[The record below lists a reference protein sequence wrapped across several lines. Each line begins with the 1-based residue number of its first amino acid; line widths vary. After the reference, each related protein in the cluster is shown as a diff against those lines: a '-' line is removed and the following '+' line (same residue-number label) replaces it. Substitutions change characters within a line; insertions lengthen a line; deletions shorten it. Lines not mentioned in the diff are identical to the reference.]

1 MTDGENSMA
10 DGARKMIKR
19 LDFGVRRMKRPAPVQ
34 QSVPAPVERPT
45 TAPANHPTTPAAKRP
60 VISET
65 PSIKHPQAQ
74 PAPAPKPSMSNH
86 GLRMDFAPAH
96 SRAPK
101 ASPQAT
107 ISVSKASIR
116 VDDTP
121 VAKATITK
129 ATITSAPS
137 PRAST
142 SPVSSSPQVSISS
155 AAPRPVRSRGSMMD
169 FIRRPSQR
177 PVTPKP
183 AMPRSATAPEAS
195 SGPASKPAAK
205 PQILKPA
212 AAKKS
217 VKRILRPAPVTKDDV
232 EPLMSDTDLK
242 AALSGFADAAIEE
255 VPRRHHPVA
264 RSSQPAMKPA
274 TRPIPTRSDQPIM
287 RPAPKPTPRPAG
299 ATHMDFA
306 TPIKPTRQPQSSQA
320 ASIRPTRQPRQ
331 QIEPDLYDDF
341 TDDPFGGDGFGDDI
355 DRIEAEIEAEAN
367 DFVKEPRPLFEDP
380 LVQLSKAREERDRQL
395 SAEEAQRLKDEAR
408 ARAGEAAKR
417 APYAALYST
426 KSPFLTSVNVE
437 KRPLSARAENDTLH
451 AIAERSEDTET
462 IPSKKSPAKT
472 PHLSRA
478 AKNMKRQLAEDAKE
492 IHRQTVVM
500 STPEVKTHNT
510 ALIIGIILTI
520 LLGAGVGALI
530 YLVFFQ

>member
-34 QSVPAPVERPT
+34 QPT
-45 TAPANHPTTPAAKRP
+45 
-60 VISET
+60 
-65 PSIKHPQAQ
+65 
-74 PAPAPKPSMSNH
+74 PAPKPSMSNH

-101 ASPQAT
+101 VSPQAT

-116 VDDTP
+116 VNDTP

-129 ATITSAPS
+129 ATISSVPS
-137 PRAST
+137 PRTST
-142 SPVSSSPQVSISS
+142 SPVSSTPQVSISS
-155 AAPRPVRSRGSMMD
+155 ATPRPVRSRGSMMD
-169 FIRRPSQR
+169 FVRRPSQR
-177 PVTPKP
+177 PVAPKL
-183 AMPRSATAPEAS
+183 AMSRSATAPEAS
-195 SGPASKPAAK
+195 SGPASKPAIK
-205 PQILKPA
+205 PQILRPA

-217 VKRILRPAPVTKDDV
+217 VKRILRPAPVAKDDV

-255 VPRRHHPVA
+255 VPRRHHPVT

-306 TPIKPTRQPQSSQA
+306 TPIRPTRQPQSSQA
-320 ASIRPTRQPRQ
+320 TSIRPTRQPRQ

-437 KRPLSARAENDTLH
+437 KRPLSARVENDTLH
-451 AIAERSEDTET
+451 TIAERPENTET
-462 IPSKKSPAKT
+462 IPSKKSPSKT
-472 PHLSRA
+472 PHLSCA